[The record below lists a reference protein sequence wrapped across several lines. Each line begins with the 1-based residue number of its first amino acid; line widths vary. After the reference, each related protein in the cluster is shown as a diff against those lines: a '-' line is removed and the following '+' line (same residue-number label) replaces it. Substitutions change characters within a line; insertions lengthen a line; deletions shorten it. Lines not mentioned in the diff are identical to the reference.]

1 MTRCPKCKSED
12 YEVYFIADDEYH
24 GNEVVVLLKA
34 NCCDCNT
41 KFWVKE
47 TFTFTETENVLQKT
61 NHFRFVFYCIEL
73 DVVRLISTEVKFSIY
88 VYKILYTKYC
98 IQFLGCKLCQ
108 IFKKCTLKLCQL
120 INKRSRMCLRRRV
133 HLSNFQELRRELGAA
148 SAAELHLLYVWEL

>member
-24 GNEVVVLLKA
+24 GDEVVVLLKA
-34 NCCDCNT
+34 NCCNCNT

-61 NHFRFVFYCIEL
+61 NHFRFVFFI
-73 DVVRLISTEVKFSIY
+73 VQSKSNFQFM
-88 VYKILYTKYC
+88 YTKYC